1 MVQNPEDQ
9 LPRIVCAA
17 KSGDPAALAEL
28 FQSTYPHIY
37 YHAYILTG
45 NPHDAEDLLQEGYI
59 KCFLAIDTLQDPCAF
74 YPWMWSI
81 LKNIRKNQLRK
92 QPFPLL
98 SPEQL
103 EAEEQHLLDRLIEDD
118 DSPAMQ
124 AEKKELSQILSCMIY
139 ALPPEQQE
147 VIVLHYYDGLTLA
160 QIAEK
165 QNCPLSTVK
174 SRLRYAKSSLRQA
187 IEAEERRSGVS
198 LHSSFLIPV
207 LPTFFAKMSDYI
219 VLPVPTAI
227 AIFTTVAGFFG
238 ITVTGDAIGLLG
250 TTTTEEHPIRNK
262 AIIIR
267 IRILPCAIMGLC
279 LLLTIGLLTGN
290 AIHTVAIPTLPEE
303 TDLPITAE
311 SETNTDTPNIALR
324 DVTYPQLCLIS
335 AEGVEDYTICAGQTF
350 AMQYYCIPYSTT
362 CQEVEIYS
370 LNSDVARVDG
380 KQITGVMPGQ
390 TRIYF
395 RNLHDPD
402 KLCSMI
408 LYVTDTPTEPT
419 PIESVTFHSGN
430 LNHLLPGDVFSLN
443 YICVPCVAN
452 AEELYFTSDDP
463 AVATYDGANLY
474 AHAAGTTT
482 IRCKRASDDT
492 ELGNITITVYADAEA
507 IPDVEPYA
515 VMFYPTTRELR
526 VGDRLTLPYTCLPGT
541 AEDDTWYWEIT
552 DPTVV
557 DFDGVTVTTLAPGEA
572 YICIYRTSDQVNIG
586 QILYTVTP

>member
-1 MVQNPEDQ
+1 MVHKSEDQ
-9 LPRIVCAA
+9 LTRIVCSA

-81 LKNIRKNQLRK
+81 LKNIRRNQLRK

-103 EAEEQHLLDRLIEDD
+103 EAEEQHLLDRLVEDD

-124 AEKKELSQILSCMIY
+124 VEKKELSKILSCMIY

-147 VIVLHYYDGLTLA
+147 VIVLHYYDGLTLS

-165 QNCPLSTVK
+165 QSCPLSTVK
-174 SRLRYAKSSLRQA
+174 SRLRYAKSSLKQA
-187 IEAEERRSGVS
+187 IEAEEHRSGVS

-238 ITVTGDAIGLLG
+238 ITVTGDAIKLLG

-262 AIIIR
+262 AIIVR
-267 IRILPCAIMGLC
+267 IRILPCVLMGLC
-279 LLLTIGLLTGN
+279 LLLTIGLLVGN
-290 AIHTVAIPTLPEE
+290 AVYTVATPEE
-303 TDLPITAE
+303 IDPPVTAG
-311 SETNTDTPNIALR
+311 SETDAAASSEALR
-324 DVTYPQLCLIS
+324 EVTYPQLCLIS
-335 AEGVEDYTICAGQTF
+335 AEGVEGYTIHVGQTF

-380 KQITGVMPGQ
+380 KQITGVMPGE

-395 RNLHDPD
+395 RNLHDPNQ
-402 KLCSMI
+402 LCSMV
-408 LYVTDTPTEPT
+408 LYVQETPAETA
-419 PIESVTFHSGN
+419 PIESVEFQSAN
-430 LNHLLPGDVFSLN
+430 LNTLLPGDVFSLN
-443 YICVPCVAN
+443 YICVPYVAE

-482 IRCKRASDDT
+482 IRCKRAVDDT
-492 ELGNITITVYADAEA
+492 ELGYITLQVYPDTKA
-507 IPDVEPYA
+507 IPVVEPYA
-515 VMFYPTTRELR
+515 VIFYTNTQELQ
-526 VGDRLTLPYTCLPGT
+526 VGDQLTLPYTCLPGT
-541 AEDDTWYWEIT
+541 ADVDTWYWEIT
-552 DPTVV
+552 DPAVV
-557 DFDGVTVTTLAPGEA
+557 DFDGVTVTALAPGKA
-572 YICIYRTSDQVNIG
+572 YIHIHRTSDKVSIG